1 MNESKQL
8 ERKEQILDA
17 ALVVIIQK
25 GYENSRMDD
34 IVASSNMS
42 KGAIYW
48 YYKSKKEVYLS
59 LVNHWVHN
67 YSAVLNHIVDTD
79 RSASDQLRSLFQYF
93 TVQYEKDPV
102 VFKALLEF
110 WSMAGRDSEFND
122 KLQKVYSEFVN
133 LISTILQQGMD
144 NGEFK
149 NLDVDITAMSIMV
162 NIEGIMWFTLFKL
175 KNTSARK
182 YIQTISDFILSGLI
196 KKYGEPIHAFIDNYF
211 NILALAFTILL
222 FGGFFVVK
230 VLF

>member
-8 ERKEQILDA
+8 QRKAQILDA
-17 ALVVIIQK
+17 ALAVIVQK

-34 IVASSNMS
+34 IVASSKMS

-93 TVQYEKDPV
+93 IVQYEKDPV

-110 WSMAGRDSEFND
+110 WSMAGRDPEFND

-133 LISTILQQGMD
+133 LISTIIQQGMD

-175 KNTSARK
+175 KNTSARE
-182 YIQTISDFILSGLI
+182 YIQTISDFILSGLF
-196 KKYGEPIHAFIDNYF
+196 KK
-211 NILALAFTILL
+211 
-222 FGGFFVVK
+222 
-230 VLF
+230 

>member
-8 ERKEQILDA
+8 QRKAQILDA
-17 ALVVIIQK
+17 ALAVIVQK

-34 IVASSNMS
+34 IVASSKMS

-48 YYKSKKEVYLS
+48 YYKSKKEIYLS

-110 WSMAGRDSEFND
+110 WSMAGRDPEFND

-133 LISTILQQGMD
+133 LISTIIQQGMD

-175 KNTSARK
+175 KNTSARE

-196 KKYGEPIHAFIDNYF
+196 KK
-211 NILALAFTILL
+211 
-222 FGGFFVVK
+222 
-230 VLF
+230 

>member
-8 ERKEQILDA
+8 QRKAQILDA
-17 ALVVIIQK
+17 ALAVIVQK

-34 IVASSNMS
+34 IVASSKMS

-59 LVNHWVHN
+59 LVNHWVYN

-93 TVQYEKDPV
+93 IVQYEKDPV

-110 WSMAGRDSEFND
+110 WSMAGRDPEFND

-133 LISTILQQGMD
+133 LISTIIQQGMD

-196 KKYGEPIHAFIDNYF
+196 KK
-211 NILALAFTILL
+211 
-222 FGGFFVVK
+222 
-230 VLF
+230 

>member
-8 ERKEQILDA
+8 QRKAQILDA
-17 ALVVIIQK
+17 ALAVIVQK

-34 IVASSNMS
+34 IVASSKMS

-48 YYKSKKEVYLS
+48 YYKSKKEIYLS

-110 WSMAGRDSEFND
+110 WSMAGRDPEFND

-133 LISTILQQGMD
+133 LISTIIQQGMD

-196 KKYGEPIHAFIDNYF
+196 KK
-211 NILALAFTILL
+211 
-222 FGGFFVVK
+222 
-230 VLF
+230 

>member
-8 ERKEQILDA
+8 QRKAQILDA
-17 ALVVIIQK
+17 ALAVIVQK

-34 IVASSNMS
+34 IVASSKMS

-48 YYKSKKEVYLS
+48 YYKSKKEIYLS

-93 TVQYEKDPV
+93 IIQYEKDPV

-110 WSMAGRDSEFND
+110 WSMAGRDPEFNN

-133 LISTILQQGMD
+133 LISTIIQQGMD

-175 KNTSARK
+175 KNTSARE

-196 KKYGEPIHAFIDNYF
+196 KK
-211 NILALAFTILL
+211 
-222 FGGFFVVK
+222 
-230 VLF
+230 

>member
-8 ERKEQILDA
+8 QRKAQILDA
-17 ALVVIIQK
+17 ALAVIVQK

-34 IVASSNMS
+34 IVATSNMS

-110 WSMAGRDSEFND
+110 WSMAGRDPEFND

-133 LISTILQQGMD
+133 LISTIIQQGMD

-175 KNTSARK
+175 KNTSARE

-196 KKYGEPIHAFIDNYF
+196 KK
-211 NILALAFTILL
+211 
-222 FGGFFVVK
+222 
-230 VLF
+230 

>member
-8 ERKEQILDA
+8 QRKAQILDA
-17 ALVVIIQK
+17 ALAVIVQK

-34 IVASSNMS
+34 IVASSKMS

-110 WSMAGRDSEFND
+110 WSMAGRDPEFND

-133 LISTILQQGMD
+133 LISTIIQQGMD

-175 KNTSARK
+175 KNTSARE

-196 KKYGEPIHAFIDNYF
+196 KK
-211 NILALAFTILL
+211 
-222 FGGFFVVK
+222 
-230 VLF
+230 

>member
-8 ERKEQILDA
+8 QRKAQILDA
-17 ALVVIIQK
+17 ALAVIAQK

-34 IVASSNMS
+34 IVASSKMS

-93 TVQYEKDPV
+93 IVQYEKDPV

-110 WSMAGRDSEFND
+110 WSMAGRDPEFND

-133 LISTILQQGMD
+133 LISTIIQQGMD

-175 KNTSARK
+175 KNTSARE

-196 KKYGEPIHAFIDNYF
+196 NK
-211 NILALAFTILL
+211 
-222 FGGFFVVK
+222 
-230 VLF
+230 

>member
-8 ERKEQILDA
+8 QRKAQILDA
-17 ALVVIIQK
+17 ALAVIVQK

-34 IVASSNMS
+34 IVASSKMS

-48 YYKSKKEVYLS
+48 YYKSKKEIYLS

-93 TVQYEKDPV
+93 IVQYEKDPV

-110 WSMAGRDSEFND
+110 WSMAGRDPEFND

-133 LISTILQQGMD
+133 LISTIIQQGMD

-175 KNTSARK
+175 KNTSARE
-182 YIQTISDFILSGLI
+182 YIQTISDFILSG
-196 KKYGEPIHAFIDNYF
+196 FIY
-211 NILALAFTILL
+211 
-222 FGGFFVVK
+222 K
-230 VLF
+230 

>member
-8 ERKEQILDA
+8 QRKAQILDA
-17 ALVVIIQK
+17 ALAVIVQK

-34 IVASSNMS
+34 IVASSKMS

-48 YYKSKKEVYLS
+48 YYKSKKEIYLS

-93 TVQYEKDPV
+93 IVQYEKDPV

-110 WSMAGRDSEFND
+110 WSMAGRDPEFND

-133 LISTILQQGMD
+133 LISTIIQQGMD
-144 NGEFK
+144 SGDFK
-149 NLDVDITAMSIMV
+149 KLDVDITAMSIMV

-175 KNTSARK
+175 NNTSARE

-196 KKYGEPIHAFIDNYF
+196 NK
-211 NILALAFTILL
+211 
-222 FGGFFVVK
+222 
-230 VLF
+230 

>member
-8 ERKEQILDA
+8 QRKAQILDA
-17 ALVVIIQK
+17 ALAVIVQK

-34 IVASSNMS
+34 IVVSSKMS

-48 YYKSKKEVYLS
+48 YYKSKKEIYLS

-93 TVQYEKDPV
+93 IVQYEKDPV

-110 WSMAGRDSEFND
+110 WSMAGRDPEFND

-133 LISTILQQGMD
+133 LISTIIQQGMD

-175 KNTSARK
+175 KNTSARE

-196 KKYGEPIHAFIDNYF
+196 KK
-211 NILALAFTILL
+211 
-222 FGGFFVVK
+222 
-230 VLF
+230 

>member
-8 ERKEQILDA
+8 QRKAQILDA
-17 ALVVIIQK
+17 ALAVIVQK
-25 GYENSRMDD
+25 GYDNSRMDD
-34 IVASSNMS
+34 IVASSKMS

-93 TVQYEKDPV
+93 IVQYEKDPV

-110 WSMAGRDSEFND
+110 WSMAGRDPEFND

-133 LISTILQQGMD
+133 LISTIIQQGMD
-144 NGEFK
+144 SGDFK
-149 NLDVDITAMSIMV
+149 KLDVDITAMSIMV

-175 KNTSARK
+175 NNTSARE

-196 KKYGEPIHAFIDNYF
+196 KK
-211 NILALAFTILL
+211 
-222 FGGFFVVK
+222 
-230 VLF
+230 

>member
-1 MNESKQL
+1 MNESRQL

-17 ALVVIIQK
+17 ALSVIVQK
-25 GYENSRMDD
+25 GYEHSRMDD
-34 IVASSNMS
+34 IVASSKMS

-79 RSASDQLRSLFQYF
+79 RSAPDQLRSLFQYF
-93 TVQYEKDPV
+93 IDQYEKDPA

-110 WSMAGRDSEFND
+110 WSMAGRDKEFND
-122 KLQKVYSEFVN
+122 KLQKVYGEFVN
-133 LISTILQQGMD
+133 LIATIVQQGVD

-149 NLDVDITAMSIMV
+149 NLDVNITAMSIMV

-175 KNTSARK
+175 KNTSARE

-196 KKYGEPIHAFIDNYF
+196 KKQDTYE
-211 NILALAFTILL
+211 
-222 FGGFFVVK
+222 
-230 VLF
+230 

>member
-8 ERKEQILDA
+8 QRKAQILDA
-17 ALVVIIQK
+17 ALAVIVQK

-34 IVASSNMS
+34 IVASSKMS

-48 YYKSKKEVYLS
+48 YYKSKKEIYLS

-93 TVQYEKDPV
+93 IVQYEKDPV

-110 WSMAGRDSEFND
+110 WSMAGRDPEFND

-133 LISTILQQGMD
+133 LISTIIQQCMD

-149 NLDVDITAMSIMV
+149 NLDLDITAMSIMV

-175 KNTSARK
+175 KNTSARE

-196 KKYGEPIHAFIDNYF
+196 NK
-211 NILALAFTILL
+211 
-222 FGGFFVVK
+222 
-230 VLF
+230 

>member
-8 ERKEQILDA
+8 QRKAQILDA
-17 ALVVIIQK
+17 ALAVIVQK

-34 IVASSNMS
+34 IVASSKMS

-48 YYKSKKEVYLS
+48 YYKSKKEIYLS

-110 WSMAGRDSEFND
+110 WSMAGRDPEFND

-133 LISTILQQGMD
+133 LISTIIQQGMD

-175 KNTSARK
+175 KNTNARE

-196 KKYGEPIHAFIDNYF
+196 NK
-211 NILALAFTILL
+211 
-222 FGGFFVVK
+222 
-230 VLF
+230 

>member
-8 ERKEQILDA
+8 QRKAQILDA
-17 ALVVIIQK
+17 ALAVIVQK

-34 IVASSNMS
+34 IVASSKMS

-48 YYKSKKEVYLS
+48 YYKSKKEFYLS

-93 TVQYEKDPV
+93 IVQYEKDPV

-110 WSMAGRDSEFND
+110 WSMAGRDPEFND

-133 LISTILQQGMD
+133 LISTIIQQGMD

-175 KNTSARK
+175 KNTSARE

-196 KKYGEPIHAFIDNYF
+196 KK
-211 NILALAFTILL
+211 
-222 FGGFFVVK
+222 
-230 VLF
+230 

>member
-8 ERKEQILDA
+8 QRKAQILDA
-17 ALVVIIQK
+17 ALAVIVQK
-25 GYENSRMDD
+25 GYDNSRMDD
-34 IVASSNMS
+34 IVASSKMS

-93 TVQYEKDPV
+93 IVQYEKDPV

-110 WSMAGRDSEFND
+110 WSMAGRDPEFND

-133 LISTILQQGMD
+133 LISTIIQQGMD

-175 KNTSARK
+175 KNTSARE
-182 YIQTISDFILSGLI
+182 YIQTISDFILSGLF
-196 KKYGEPIHAFIDNYF
+196 KK
-211 NILALAFTILL
+211 
-222 FGGFFVVK
+222 
-230 VLF
+230 

>member
-8 ERKEQILDA
+8 QRKAQILDA
-17 ALVVIIQK
+17 ALAVIVQK

-34 IVASSNMS
+34 IVASSKMS

-93 TVQYEKDPV
+93 IVQYEKDPV

-110 WSMAGRDSEFND
+110 WSMAGRDPEFND

-133 LISTILQQGMD
+133 LISTIIQQGMD

-175 KNTSARK
+175 KNTSARE

-196 KKYGEPIHAFIDNYF
+196 NK
-211 NILALAFTILL
+211 
-222 FGGFFVVK
+222 
-230 VLF
+230 

>member
-8 ERKEQILDA
+8 QRKAQILDA
-17 ALVVIIQK
+17 ALAVIVQK

-34 IVASSNMS
+34 IVVSSKMS

-93 TVQYEKDPV
+93 IVQYEKDPV

-110 WSMAGRDSEFND
+110 WSMAGRDPEFND

-133 LISTILQQGMD
+133 LISTIIQQGMD

-175 KNTSARK
+175 KNTSARE

-196 KKYGEPIHAFIDNYF
+196 KK
-211 NILALAFTILL
+211 
-222 FGGFFVVK
+222 
-230 VLF
+230 

>member
-34 IVASSNMS
+34 IVATSNMS

-79 RSASDQLRSLFQYF
+79 RSASDQLSSLFQYF
-93 TVQYEKDPV
+93 IDQYEKDPA

-133 LISTILQQGMD
+133 LISTIIQQGMD
-144 NGEFK
+144 SGDFK
-149 NLDVDITAMSIMV
+149 KLDVDITAMSIMV

-175 KNTSARK
+175 NNTSARE

-196 KKYGEPIHAFIDNYF
+196 KK
-211 NILALAFTILL
+211 
-222 FGGFFVVK
+222 
-230 VLF
+230 

>member
-8 ERKEQILDA
+8 QRKAQILDA
-17 ALVVIIQK
+17 ALAVIVQK

-34 IVASSNMS
+34 IVASSKMS

-48 YYKSKKEVYLS
+48 YYKSKKEIYLS

-93 TVQYEKDPV
+93 IVQYEKDPV

-110 WSMAGRDSEFND
+110 WSMAGRDPEFND

-133 LISTILQQGMD
+133 LISTIIQQGMD

-175 KNTSARK
+175 KNTSARE

-196 KKYGEPIHAFIDNYF
+196 KK
-211 NILALAFTILL
+211 
-222 FGGFFVVK
+222 
-230 VLF
+230 

>member
-8 ERKEQILDA
+8 QRKAQILDA
-17 ALVVIIQK
+17 ALAVIVQK

-34 IVASSNMS
+34 IVASSKMS

-48 YYKSKKEVYLS
+48 YYKSKKEIYLS

-93 TVQYEKDPV
+93 IVQYEKDPV

-110 WSMAGRDSEFND
+110 WSMAGRDPEFND

-133 LISTILQQGMD
+133 LISTIIQQGMD

-175 KNTSARK
+175 KNTSARE

-196 KKYGEPIHAFIDNYF
+196 KR
-211 NILALAFTILL
+211 
-222 FGGFFVVK
+222 
-230 VLF
+230 

>member
-8 ERKEQILDA
+8 QRKAQILDA
-17 ALVVIIQK
+17 ALAVIVQK

-34 IVASSNMS
+34 IVASSKMS

-48 YYKSKKEVYLS
+48 YYKSKKEIYLS

-93 TVQYEKDPV
+93 IVQYEKDPV

-110 WSMAGRDSEFND
+110 WSMAGRDPEFND

-133 LISTILQQGMD
+133 LISTIIQQGMD

-162 NIEGIMWFTLFKL
+162 NIEGIMWLTLFKL

-196 KKYGEPIHAFIDNYF
+196 KK
-211 NILALAFTILL
+211 
-222 FGGFFVVK
+222 
-230 VLF
+230 